1 MSSATRPR
9 RRTSCGIHLS
19 QGHRLGLVLPV
30 DHAGRLFPLHH
41 CIIAWKLC
49 TNMTADDVTATLK
62 LALEASGCNRA
73 NVVHKPRL
81 LSDNGSS
88 YISGALAEWLED
100 HGMDHVRGA
109 PYHPQTQG
117 KIERWPQTLKNRILL
132 ENYCLPGDLENQIS
146 AFVDHYNNQRYHE
159 SIGNVTPADAYF
171 GRHTAIIEK
180 RKKIKKLTT
189 QNRRLNHQRQAA

>member
-1 MSSATRPR
+1 MGFKVASRVR
-9 RRTSCGIHLS
+9 GLS
-19 QGHRLGLVLPV
+19 DEAFREAFGTKEQCRAALVRLRWPDGFVCP
-30 DHAGRLFPLHH
+30 
-41 CIIAWKLC
+41 
-49 TNMTADDVTATLK
+49 
-62 LALEASGCNRA
+62 CNRA

-88 YISGALAEWLED
+88 YISGDLAEWLED
-100 HGMDHVRGA
+100 HGMDHLRGA

-117 KIERWPQTLKNRILL
+117 KIERWHQTLKNRILL
-132 ENYCLPGDLENQIS
+132 ENYYLPGDLENQIS

-180 RKKIKKLTT
+180 RKRIKKLTT

>member
-1 MSSATRPR
+1 
-9 RRTSCGIHLS
+9 
-19 QGHRLGLVLPV
+19 
-30 DHAGRLFPLHH
+30 
-41 CIIAWKLC
+41 
-49 TNMTADDVTATLK
+49 MTADDVTATLK
-62 LALEASGCNRA
+62 LALEPSGCNRA

-88 YISGALAEWLED
+88 YISGDLAEWLED
-100 HGMDHVRGA
+100 HGMDSRSGRTVSPANPGQDRALASNAEEPGS
-109 PYHPQTQG
+109 
-117 KIERWPQTLKNRILL
+117 RL
-132 ENYCLPGDLENQIS
+132 ENYYLPGDLENQIS

-180 RKKIKKLTT
+180 RKRIKKLTT

>member
-1 MSSATRPR
+1 
-9 RRTSCGIHLS
+9 
-19 QGHRLGLVLPV
+19 
-30 DHAGRLFPLHH
+30 
-41 CIIAWKLC
+41 
-49 TNMTADDVTATLK
+49 MTADDVTATLK

-88 YISGALAEWLED
+88 YISGDLAEWLED

-117 KIERWPQTLKNRILL
+117 KIERWHQTLKNRILL
-132 ENYCLPGDLENQIS
+132 ENYYLPGDLENQIS

-171 GRHTAIIEK
+171 GRHTAIIQK
-180 RKKIKKLTT
+180 RKKIKKSTT
-189 QNRRLNHQRQAA
+189 QNRRLNHQSQAA